1 LSSIKKL
8 AAQTAVYGLSSI
20 LGRILTYL
28 LVPLYTRVFL
38 PAEYGVVN
46 EIYAYISVF
55 LVLLTYGFETGYFR
69 FVELEVD
76 KQKVYSTALI
86 SLIITSLAFIVI
98 ALVFSKPVAV
108 ALRYPKHSEYILWFA
123 IIVSFDALSAIPF
136 ARLRSQNKAKRFAV
150 IKLINIFFNVALNL
164 FFILLCPYLLKKGIA
179 VGFISTVYNPEIGVG
194 YVFLSNLI
202 SSGITLICLIPE
214 MTGIHYHFDKQLWSR
229 MIKYS
234 LPLLVVGLAGIIN
247 ETMDRVFLKFL
258 LPADISLAQVG
269 IYGACYK
276 ISIIMSLFIQAFRFA
291 ADPFFFSHAK
301 QENAKQIYADV
312 MTYFTIICSMI
323 FLAVMLY
330 IDVVKYLIGKNYY
343 EGLTIVPVLLAANM
357 CLGVYVNLSIWYKLT
372 GQTRFGAILSVAG
385 ALITI
390 GLNIW
395 LIPIMGYVGSAW
407 TTLICYAF
415 MMIASYFWGQKYYH
429 IKYNLL
435 KIFRYFALSFG
446 LYFLSTYIIVDN
458 QTLHLIINSG
468 LMIAFLIYVYVNE
481 KKPLQHLV

>member
-1 LSSIKKL
+1 MSSIKKL